1 MVGDIV
7 MYCVHLSLLS
17 IYMLWPIINIA

>member
-7 MYCVHLSLLS
+7 MYCVHFSLLS
-17 IYMLWPIINIA
+17 IYILWPIINIA